1 MAGNIVE
8 VVAVGWVTIVND
20 LKKSDRPD
28 RESDISVDLSRT
40 RDRTRE
46 MSVQLSK
53 EGVFWAERQTGLQ
66 RQEEPVKNILF
77 SGTPEWLSG

>member
-20 LKKSDRPD
+20 LKSDRPD

-40 RDRTRE
+40 RE
-46 MSVQLSK
+46 MSVQLFK
-53 EGVFWAERQTGLQ
+53 EGVFWAERQTGL
-66 RQEEPVKNILF
+66 
-77 SGTPEWLSG
+77 